1 MLRTFLL
8 DLLSPLAIGV
18 KLHIARYIFTKA
30 GGLTCR
36 RVCSRYAIT
45 LDKCLTR
52 YVSCNRFD
60 STMSKLF
67 ETGRIN
73 RRFHTLT
80 ASIRDS
86 GSTYRLIVFWIPV
99 EQPTCKFPSHEKL
112 YEIDRFFSFSPSIA
126 FSYPVIRFIDTDLLS
141 NRKFHS
147 FRRPPSEGRGEK
159 ISSSTTAT
167 IRLSRQ

>member
-1 MLRTFLL
+1 M
-8 DLLSPLAIGV
+8 
-18 KLHIARYIFTKA
+18 
-30 GGLTCR
+30 TCR

-147 FRRPPSEGRGEK
+147 FRRPPSEGRGKKLAPVPRPRSVFRDSE
-159 ISSSTTAT
+159 A
-167 IRLSRQ
+167 R

>member
-1 MLRTFLL
+1 M
-8 DLLSPLAIGV
+8 
-18 KLHIARYIFTKA
+18 
-30 GGLTCR
+30 TCR

-112 YEIDRFFSFSPSIA
+112 YEIDLLFLALHRFFISCDPIYRYRFLIVNFIRSVVLHRRRGGKKLAPVPS
-126 FSYPVIRFIDTDLLS
+126 
-141 NRKFHS
+141 
-147 FRRPPSEGRGEK
+147 
-159 ISSSTTAT
+159 TAT